1 MQPRI
6 YKMNWFVRAITLG
19 MPIAIT
25 LAPAGIYI
33 EPEYFDDPQVRNH
46 ESIHW
51 YQQIEMLIIFFYL
64 WYIIEWL
71 IRIFINWKR
80 AYMSISLEREAYNN
94 DGDMNYPLRRDPW
107 SWLNY
112 MRQKAKFFPVI
123 IYTSGRSLIEQ
134 RKRRKHETHRP

>member
-1 MQPRI
+1 MRPRI
-6 YKMNWFVRAITLG
+6 YRMNWFVRAITLG
-19 MPIAIT
+19 IPIAIT
-25 LAPAGIYI
+25 LAPFGIYI
-33 EPEYFDDPQVRNH
+33 EPEYFDDAQVRNH
-46 ESIHW
+46 ETIHW

-94 DGDMNYPLRRDPW
+94 DGDMNYPSRRDHW

-112 MRQKAKFFPVI
+112 MRQKAKFIPVI

-134 RKRRKHETHRP
+134 RKQKRFL